1 MLSCGEQKVGNIV
14 IIGEKVQIDTISKEV
29 MELLDA
35 KGKPVWTVEHKVEY
49 LLFQEMLKMV
59 GFRQKLII

>member
-14 IIGEKVQIDTISKEV
+14 IIGEKVRIDTISKEV

-35 KGKPVWTVEHKVEY
+35 KGKLVKAEY
-49 LLFQEMLKMV
+49 DNS
-59 GFRQKLII
+59 